1 MKQKEDFLK
10 HLAQTTEHPI
20 LLEIDS
26 AKGIYIKG
34 KDGKTYMDMI
44 SGIAVN
50 SLGHGNSRIN
60 EALKRQ
66 IDKHLHVMVYGEFIQ
81 ESQLLLSKN
90 LRKLLPSQLDGLYI
104 VNSGAEAIEAAIK
117 LCKAFTGRKNILSFN
132 GAYHGSTNGALSIS
146 SNKKRKENFE
156 PLLPNI
162 EFIKL
167 NNFNDLDLISNQ
179 IAGVFLE
186 TIQGDAG
193 VQIPTYCFMKALRE
207 KCSKTGTL
215 LILDEIQCG
224 LGRTG
229 SNFAFEHFDI
239 IPDILTLGK
248 ALGGGLPIGALVTS
262 QKVLKTFSNNPELG
276 HITTFGGHPLNA
288 AAAAEFCA
296 ILNEEIDL
304 TEVERLGH
312 LLEKEIKQHSSIIQ
326 SRRKGMLFAFDM
338 SSSDQVTRVVENC
351 LKNGLILFWFLSHP
365 NSFRLAP
372 PLNITESEVMKAA
385 KIIRNAIQESI

>member
-34 KDGKTYMDMI
+34 KDGKAYMDMI

-117 LCKAFTGRKNILSFN
+117 LCKAYTGRKNILSFS

-146 SNKKRKENFE
+146 SNKFC
-156 PLLPNI
+156 
-162 EFIKL
+162 
-167 NNFNDLDLISNQ
+167 
-179 IAGVFLE
+179 VFMSVGS
-186 TIQGDAG
+186 T
-193 VQIPTYCFMKALRE
+193 
-207 KCSKTGTL
+207 
-215 LILDEIQCG
+215 
-224 LGRTG
+224 RT
-229 SNFAFEHFDI
+229 SYNSLSQELKIFCRSRPSSI
-239 IPDILTLGK
+239 C
-248 ALGGGLPIGALVTS
+248 LVT
-262 QKVLKTFSNNPELG
+262 T
-276 HITTFGGHPLNA
+276 
-288 AAAAEFCA
+288 
-296 ILNEEIDL
+296 
-304 TEVERLGH
+304 
-312 LLEKEIKQHSSIIQ
+312 
-326 SRRKGMLFAFDM
+326 
-338 SSSDQVTRVVENC
+338 
-351 LKNGLILFWFLSHP
+351 LS
-365 NSFRLAP
+365 
-372 PLNITESEVMKAA
+372 
-385 KIIRNAIQESI
+385 